1 MVADRLA
8 IPCPQR
14 IRLATLAAHGH
25 YRTVLRARA
34 RGRGWPSSVKDRNTS
49 ASSADSGSPRLT
61 MRNQL
66 VRWLLPEQATLW
78 RDEGVARAMRKR
90 IPILRPACRL
100 DVMQPMPQISQSS
113 IDIEK
118 IAARHFF
125 IFLRT

>member
-25 YRTVLRARA
+25 YRTVLRAREDE
-34 RGRGWPSSVKDRNTS
+34 GDRH
-49 ASSADSGSPRLT
+49 GSPRLT

-100 DVMQPMPQISQSS
+100 DVMQPMAQISQSS

-125 IFLRT
+125 IFLRA

>member
-14 IRLATLAAHGH
+14 IRLATLGAHGH
-25 YRTVLRARA
+25 YLTALREREAE
-34 RGRGWPSSVKDRNTS
+34 GTTS

-100 DVMQPMPQISQSS
+100 DVMQPMAQISQSS